1 MVYATCLNES
11 CEKDPWWLTK
21 PPEEYA
27 SGGPKCPECGSTRV
41 EIDSE
46 PEPAAGPGGEPT
58 AEPAEAAQ
66 QAERATP
73 ETRPANTSQESAGAG
88 EQALAT
94 QEDALRTGA
103 QVGQLV
109 AGLGASNP
117 EEQAET
123 QGKLMTALGSTV
135 ASMGQELTQRR
146 KEDINRAK
154 NASQSNVSTVDDY
167 VSCPD
172 CSTQITDLPAPGTQ
186 FRCPG
191 CGQLLESQP

>member
-11 CEKDPWWLTK
+11 CSKDPWWLTK

-41 EIDSE
+41 EIDQA
-46 PEPAAGPGGEPT
+46 PEPSED
-58 AEPAEAAQ
+58 AQ
-66 QAERATP
+66 QAETAAPEAKPAKTTQEGAT
-73 ETRPANTSQESAGAG
+73 GG

-135 ASMGQELTQRR
+135 ASMGQELSQRR

-154 NASQSNVSTVDDY
+154 NASQNNVSTVDDY

-172 CSTQITDLPAPGTQ
+172 CSTQITDLREPGTQ
-186 FRCPG
+186 YRCPG